1 MANNSSAGWTRARVG
16 AVLTP
21 IVVLALSVLPLP
33 LEGPARR
40 LVPIVGGVLVA
51 WVTEVVPIPVTA
63 LLIAPVMVLAG
74 VCDKGAAFAPYA
86 SPILFIF
93 VGGFMIAHAM
103 QLHGLDRRIAMSVLS
118 LGPVGK
124 SAART
129 RAALMITGAMLS
141 MWISNTATTAILL
154 PILMGT
160 LPTEGDAETR
170 ARNES
175 GGVLAV
181 AYACSVGGLGTVV
194 GSPPNL
200 ITLEMLERADVTLS
214 FIDWMKVGLP
224 SAFVFVGLVMAYLH
238 LAHPPLAAGEQG
250 LKVEPRGPMSRAEK
264 VTALSFALAVT
275 GWMLPGVARALDLS
289 VAGTLRAHL
298 PAGGVA
304 LVAASVLF
312 MVPRGDESEE
322 RVLPWREAT
331 KIDWGLIM
339 LFGGGISMGKQM
351 FDSGLAGA
359 LGRGFI
365 ELTGVS
371 DMWTLVALVAFFTL
385 FFTEMCSNTA
395 TANMLAPLVIG
406 VARELN
412 LSPVPPA
419 LAVGLAASCAFML
432 PVATGP
438 NAIAYA
444 SGKVPLPQMIRTGS
458 ILNVL
463 CAAAIVLLLWLLCPI
478 FGWT

>member
-1 MANNSSAGWTRARVG
+1 MPNATATTWNRTRVG
-16 AVLTP
+16 ALLAPLTLL
-21 IVVLALSVLPLP
+21 VLALVPLP
-33 LEGPARR
+33 LEGPARN
-40 LVPIVGGVLVA
+40 LVPIVGAVLVA
-51 WVTEVVPIPVTA
+51 WVTEVIPIPVTA
-63 LLIAPVMVLAG
+63 LLIAPAMVAAG
-74 VCDKGAAFAPYA
+74 VCDAKQAFAPYA

-103 QLHGLDRRIAMSVLS
+103 QRHGLDRRIAMSVLR

-129 RAALMITGAMLS
+129 RGALMVTGVVLS

-154 PILMGT
+154 PILLGT
-160 LPTEGDAETR
+160 MAQNGSAALR

-200 ITLEMLERADVTLS
+200 ITIQMLERADVSLS
-214 FIDWMKVGLP
+214 FVDWMKVGLP
-224 SAFVFVGLVMAYLH
+224 AGLGLTVVVYVYLH
-238 LAHPPLAAGEQG
+238 LVHPPLAAGQQKLQLTEKSP
-250 LKVEPRGPMSRAEK
+250 LSRAEW
-264 VTALSFALAVT
+264 VTAVSFGLAVV
-275 GWMLPGVARALDLS
+275 GWMLPGVARALDWEHAAL
-289 VAGTLRAHL
+289 LKRHL

-304 LVAASVLF
+304 LMAASVLF
-312 MVPRGDESEE
+312 MVPREPGAKE
-322 RVLPWREAT
+322 RVLPWQEAT
-331 KIDWGLIM
+331 RIDWGLIM

-351 FDSGLAGA
+351 FDTGLASA

-365 ELTGVS
+365 QLTGVS

-406 VARELN
+406 VAQELG
-412 LSPVPPA
+412 LSPIPPA

-444 SGKVPLPQMIRTGS
+444 SGKVPLPDMIRTGAA
-458 ILNVL
+458 LNFI
-463 CAAAIVLLLWLLCPI
+463 CAAAIVLLLWLMCPL
-478 FGWT
+478 FGWV